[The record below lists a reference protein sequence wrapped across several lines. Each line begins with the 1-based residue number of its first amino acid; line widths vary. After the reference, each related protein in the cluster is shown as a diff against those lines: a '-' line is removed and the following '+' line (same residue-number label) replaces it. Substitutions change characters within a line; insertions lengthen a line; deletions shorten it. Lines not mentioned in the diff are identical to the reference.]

1 MGNNQSKRSPAM
13 LGGFIVEPN
22 SKKLKKYMRGPV
34 IDQIAKQ
41 ALERALGKKLTE
53 ITYDDSK
60 NIDCLLK
67 AMKSFLEFV
76 LSNEVDTKTESSVIK
91 KSKEAELVEK
101 LMHGINSLN

>member
-13 LGGFIVEPN
+13 LGGFIVKPN
-22 SKKLKKYMRGPV
+22 SKKLKKYLRGPV

-41 ALERALGKKLTE
+41 ALERAYSKKLTE
-53 ITYDDSK
+53 ITKGDYV
-60 NIDCLLK
+60 NEVCLMK
-67 AMKSFLEFV
+67 AMKGFLDVVF
-76 LSNEVDTKTESSVIK
+76 SNEFDNKTEMSVIK